1 MTNLGDVVRQVETA
15 MCDTRFP
22 PTIYEREVYNRI
34 LQTVFTGAV
43 DAKGSK

>member
-15 MCDTRFP
+15 MCDIHYP
-22 PTIYEREVYNRI
+22 PTLYEREVYNRI
-34 LQTVFTGAV
+34 LQAVFTGAV